1 MYDYYTDDNKNAKY
15 GRPSFGIES
24 SEDQWAGWQIQ
35 IPHAGWLKVR
45 QISLGYFLPQNFV
58 KKMGLSSVRMTA
70 QLKNPFSVYD
80 AVFWTDS
87 DAGSASVNRGLVFG
101 LNIGF

>member
-1 MYDYYTDDNKNAKY
+1 
-15 GRPSFGIES
+15 
-24 SEDQWAGWQIQ
+24 
-35 IPHAGWLKVR
+35 
-45 QISLGYFLPQNFV
+45 
-58 KKMGLSSVRMTA
+58 MGLSSVRMTA

-80 AVFWTDS
+80 ADFWTDS